1 MKKFIVKAVIFKY
14 RTIISRILLTA
25 LRNLDNKG
33 TVIEG
38 ETLEGRGDYFVKSL
52 LQEYKGYLTVVVFI
66 VMMGLFTIYGDRGL
80 LHLGRLNQENKQME
94 TANESV
100 REENKALKKEI
111 FLLKN
116 NREYLEETIRK
127 EVGLVRKN
135 EIVYQFN
142 K

>member
-1 MKKFIVKAVIFKY
+1 VKFF
-14 RTIISRILLTA
+14 
-25 LRNLDNKG
+25 
-33 TVIEG
+33 
-38 ETLEGRGDYFVKSL
+38 

-80 LHLGRLNQENKQME
+80 LYLSRLNQEIKRLE

-135 EIVYQFN
+135 EVVYQFN

>member
-1 MKKFIVKAVIFKY
+1 
-14 RTIISRILLTA
+14 LTA
-25 LRNLDNKG
+25 LRNSDKRKRSHQGDGRRN
-33 TVIEG
+33 E
-38 ETLEGRGDYFVKSL
+38 ETIVKFF

-80 LHLGRLNQENKQME
+80 LHLSRLNHEIKRME
-94 TANESV
+94 TTNESF

-135 EIVYQFN
+135 EVVYQFN

>member
-1 MKKFIVKAVIFKY
+1 VKFF
-14 RTIISRILLTA
+14 
-25 LRNLDNKG
+25 
-33 TVIEG
+33 
-38 ETLEGRGDYFVKSL
+38 

-66 VMMGLFTIYGDRGL
+66 VIMGLFTIYGDRGL
-80 LHLGRLNQENKQME
+80 LHLSRLNHEIKRME
-94 TANESV
+94 TANESF

-135 EIVYQFN
+135 EVVYQFN

>member
-1 MKKFIVKAVIFKY
+1 MKFF
-14 RTIISRILLTA
+14 
-25 LRNLDNKG
+25 
-33 TVIEG
+33 
-38 ETLEGRGDYFVKSL
+38 

-80 LHLGRLNQENKQME
+80 LYLSRLNQEIKRLE

>member
-1 MKKFIVKAVIFKY
+1 MKFF
-14 RTIISRILLTA
+14 
-25 LRNLDNKG
+25 
-33 TVIEG
+33 
-38 ETLEGRGDYFVKSL
+38 

-80 LHLGRLNQENKQME
+80 LYLSRLNQEIKRLE

-135 EIVYQFN
+135 EVVYQFN

>member
-1 MKKFIVKAVIFKY
+1 MGDIG
-14 RTIISRILLTA
+14 
-25 LRNLDNKG
+25 G
-33 TVIEG
+33 TG
-38 ETLEGRGDYFVKSL
+38 GYLVKSL
-52 LQEYKGYLTVVVFI
+52 IQEYKGYLTVVAFI
-66 VMMGLFTIYGDRGL
+66 LMMGLFIIYGERGL

-94 TANESV
+94 TANENV

-127 EVGLVRKN
+127 EVGLVHKN

-142 K
+142 SK

>member
-1 MKKFIVKAVIFKY
+1 VKFF
-14 RTIISRILLTA
+14 
-25 LRNLDNKG
+25 
-33 TVIEG
+33 
-38 ETLEGRGDYFVKSL
+38 
-52 LQEYKGYLTVVVFI
+52 LQEYKGYLTVMVFI

-80 LHLGRLNQENKQME
+80 LYLSRLNQEIKRLE

-100 REENKALKKEI
+100 REENKALKKEN

-135 EIVYQFN
+135 EVVYQFN

>member
-1 MKKFIVKAVIFKY
+1 METFIIKGGIFRY

-25 LRNLDNKG
+25 LRNFDKKG
-33 TVIEG
+33 TAIGGGDFEG
-38 ETLEGRGDYFVKSL
+38 MGDHQVKSL
-52 LQEYKGYLTVVVFI
+52 IQEYKGYLTVVAFM
-66 VMMGLFTIYGDRGL
+66 VMMGLFIIYGERGL
-80 LHLGRLNQENKQME
+80 LHLGRLNHDNKQME

-135 EIVYQFN
+135 EVVYQFI

>member
-1 MKKFIVKAVIFKY
+1 MQNFIVKGGIFKCQ
-14 RTIISRILLTA
+14 TIISRILLTE
-25 LRNLDNKG
+25 LRNSDKKREAIRKMVGVN
-33 TVIEG
+33 E
-38 ETLEGRGDYFVKSL
+38 ETIVKFF

-80 LHLGRLNQENKQME
+80 LHLGRLNQEIKRME
-94 TANESV
+94 TTNESF

-135 EIVYQFN
+135 EVVYQFN